1 MLPNLK
7 LLRRERGISQ
17 QALAEAIGTSQQSIN
32 QYENHS
38 TEPDIQTLIRMAD
51 FFNTS
56 VDYLVAHTDIRS
68 PFDNTVAYH
77 LNSEEATLIGRYRE
91 LSGRERRCVNCVV
104 DTLIGQ

>member
-7 LLRRERGISQ
+7 ILRRERGISQ

-38 TEPDIQTLIRMAD
+38 TEPDIQTLVKMAD
-51 FFNTS
+51 FFDTS

-68 PFDNTVAYH
+68 PFDTTAAFH
-77 LNSEEATLIGRYRE
+77 LNMEEAALIDKYRR
-91 LSGRERRCVNCVV
+91 LTSREKRCVACVV
-104 DTLIGQ
+104 DTLTDQ